1 MSDSRDLVH
10 ELADHAANLQYGD
23 LDGNARECAKKSLL
37 DTIGVSLAASGL
49 EPAARVVLDI
59 VRESGGAP
67 QCSLVG
73 FGGKAPALSAA
84 LANGALAHCLDYD
97 DQTPW
102 GQHAASS
109 IVPAVLALAER
120 QRGVSG
126 MDLIAA
132 IAAGQNISVAC
143 GAMSAGRRIGI
154 FRPSSAFSPAQRR
167 RLGSSR
173 SRPRASRTRW
183 ASPPCRAAA

>member
-73 FGGKAPALSAA
+73 FGGKVK
-84 LANGALAHCLDYD
+84 LDD
-97 DQTPW
+97 PQLRD
-102 GQHAASS
+102 
-109 IVPAVLALAER
+109 
-120 QRGVSG
+120 
-126 MDLIAA
+126 
-132 IAAGQNISVAC
+132 
-143 GAMSAGRRIGI
+143 
-154 FRPSSAFSPAQRR
+154 
-167 RLGSSR
+167 
-173 SRPRASRTRW
+173 
-183 ASPPCRAAA
+183 RAAASRGRAR